1 MRKFTMVMCIT
12 GLLLLAGCNLSGSP
26 EQDNEQALATP
37 TVETLDIEETAEV
50 QNVQPTRTP
59 FPDAPTALPTLNN
72 SSGTTGNNTSTTSNT
87 TSQQIQQFSAPVLD
101 VPAQGEHA
109 FSLRVDGGVNGDGL
123 NLLPLATMYYAQNPV
138 SQNTFAVIDTSGNLY
153 ITSPNGAN
161 AFRIEQ
167 GPYTQYPAA
176 SLETNNAAARVVA
189 WSPSG
194 QYLAFIVRNEQQAS
208 DGVWYFEPG
217 QFGPLQLIVDCPF
230 EGFIGCN
237 IVQPSPD
244 DPINIRQWTS
254 KEIYWSPDSNT
265 LLVNVNL
272 PQHNRRGI
280 IIMPIT
286 RFERVRDMRP
296 PVHLYDF
303 GTWGADG
310 RILASGAGPDNTV
323 NVMWLGADGTAQDV
337 VYPASQNGLWMG
349 WAVERP
355 NGDIIALGAPTANQA
370 VAIYDMNGNALTE
383 PIGIG
388 FPERVEWSP
397 DRSGVIVEMQGRQYI
412 ATIDGQI
419 TDITVPTGNTAINWV
434 Q

>member
-1 MRKFTMVMCIT
+1 MRKLMVMVYLA
-12 GLLLLAGCNLSGSP
+12 GLLILSGCNLTGTPDDSEQTIP
-26 EQDNEQALATP
+26 ENTP
-37 TVETLDIEETAEV
+37 EILEIEDTAEV
-50 QNVQPTRTP
+50 QSVQPTRTP

-72 SSGTTGNNTSTTSNT
+72 GATGNT
-87 TSQQIQQFSAPVLD
+87 TSSNTGVTAQQSEQFDSPVLD
-101 VPAQGEHA
+101 VPGQGEHA

-123 NLLPLATMYYAQNPV
+123 NLLPLPTMYYAQNPV
-138 SQNTFAVIDTSGNLY
+138 SQDTFAVINSSGMLF
-153 ITSPNGAN
+153 ITGRNSQN
-161 AFRIEQ
+161 AYRIDQ
-167 GPYTQYPAA
+167 SPYTQFDVT
-176 SLETNNAAARVVA
+176 SLETNNAAARVAA
-189 WSPSG
+189 WSPNG
-194 QYLAFIVRNEQQAS
+194 QYLAFIVRAEQQAS

-217 QFGPLQLIVDCPF
+217 QFAPLQLIVDCPF

-237 IVQPSPD
+237 IVQPSPQ
-244 DPINIRQWTS
+244 DPISIRQWTS
-254 KEIYWSPDSNT
+254 REIYWSPDSNT
-265 LLVNVNL
+265 ILVNVNL

-280 IIMPIT
+280 IAMQIT
-286 RFERVRDMRP
+286 RFERIRDMRP
-296 PVHLYDF
+296 PIWLYDY

-310 RILASGAGPDNTV
+310 RILASGSAPDGTV
-323 NVMWLGADGTAQDV
+323 NVMWLGADGTPQEV

-370 VAIYDMNGNALTE
+370 VALYDMNGNALTE
-383 PIGIG
+383 PIGTG